1 MENFLIFLKIRENGW
16 AESWELRS
24 LDFFTENESL
34 DHKKVLHKETKLR
47 FYLKYVLVII
57 LQKSHFRFPTLWKT
71 CLEC

>member
-34 DHKKVLHKETKLR
+34 DHKKVLRKETKLR

-57 LQKSHFRFPTLWKT
+57 LQKSHFRFLTL
-71 CLEC
+71 